1 MVFEV
6 SRGTPERLERLLE
19 AFGAL
24 LELSWILLGPLGAL
38 EALLEAS
45 WSSLGGLPE
54 RSWTLLGRSWTLLS
68 DFRAPRPG

>member
-1 MVFEV
+1 MTFQV
-6 SRGTPERLERLLE
+6 SSGAPERFERLLE

-24 LELSWILLGPLGAL
+24 LELSWVLLGPLGAL

-54 RSWTLLGRSWTLLS
+54 RSWTLLERSWTLLER
-68 DFRAPRPG
+68 F